1 MIIALT
7 QRELDIRGWKYDCT
21 SQDWFSF
28 LNRHTMRFV
37 PNVKDFDYAGVDCLL
52 LTGGESTPNR
62 DRVEEFAINL
72 FLEENKPI
80 IGVCHGAFFLN
91 HYFGGA
97 NGKIKGHRGI
107 NHKIKMEGATP
118 YVASYHSTS
127 IKTLADEL
135 EPIAWDMQGNVEGF
149 KHKDKQIWGL
159 VWHPERMVK
168 PVLPSDLEEFLND

>member
-1 MIIALT
+1 
-7 QRELDIRGWKYDCT
+7 
-21 SQDWFSF
+21 
-28 LNRHTMRFV
+28 MRFV

-62 DRVEEFAINL
+62 DRVENFAINL
-72 FLEENKPI
+72 FLEEDKPI

-91 HYFGGA
+91 GYFGGV
-97 NGKIKGHRGI
+97 NGTIKGHRGT
-107 NHKIKMEGATP
+107 NHKIKLEDKTP

-127 IKTLADEL
+127 IETLGEDL
-135 EPIAWDMQGNVEGF
+135 EPIAWDMQDNVEGF
-149 KHKDKQIWGL
+149 KHKTKNIWGL

>member
-7 QRELDIRGWKYDCT
+7 QRELNIRGWQYDCT

-62 DRVEEFAINL
+62 DRVENFAINL

-91 HYFGGA
+91 TYFGGI
-97 NGKIKGHRGI
+97 NGTVRGHRGT
-107 NHKIKMEGATP
+107 NHKIKMEDKTP

-127 IKTLADEL
+127 IETLADEL
-135 EPIAWDMQGNVEGF
+135 DPIAWDMDGNVEGF
-149 KHKDKQIWGL
+149 KHKDKNIWGM

-168 PVLPSDLEEFLND
+168 PVLPSDLEAFLNE

>member
-7 QRELDIRGWKYDCT
+7 QRELNIRGWHYDCT

-28 LNRHTMRFV
+28 LNKHTMRFV

-72 FLEENKPI
+72 FLEEDKPI

-91 HYFGGA
+91 SYFGGV
-97 NGKIKGHRGI
+97 NGTVKGHRGI
-107 NHKIKMEGATP
+107 NHKIKMEGQEP

-127 IKTLADEL
+127 IETLAEDL

-149 KHKDKQIWGL
+149 KHKNKQIWGL